1 MPGSQFSSAS
11 TFRLRSISVIT
22 VAIMMFS
29 FSRILNGA
37 KWQGSRAEDLARS
50 RTMGSGAISTSRA
63 PYNVER
69 GLLRRNTVDYFIFTS
84 PGAMIIRGAIAIILG
99 IVALLLPGPTFLAL
113 TIAFGVFALLDGIS
127 ALITFL
133 DRHTRLG
140 RGWLALE
147 AVAGVLVG
155 IITMIWPGI
164 AALNLVLL
172 IAAWALVT
180 GALKIAAAIRLR
192 KRIRREWLLVL

>member
-1 MPGSQFSSAS
+1 M
-11 TFRLRSISVIT
+11 
-22 VAIMMFS
+22 
-29 FSRILNGA
+29 
-37 KWQGSRAEDLARS
+37 
-50 RTMGSGAISTSRA
+50 
-63 PYNVER
+63 
-69 GLLRRNTVDYFIFTS
+69 DYFIFTS
-84 PGAMIIRGAIAIILG
+84 PGAMIVRGAIAIILG

-127 ALITFL
+127 ALITLL

-147 AVAGVLVG
+147 AVAGILIG

-192 KRIRREWLLVL
+192 KRIRREWLLVLSGLVSIIFGALLVWRPLLGIVGLVWALGIFGLVYGALLVSLAMRMRRWDDLIEEVMPGAA

>member
-1 MPGSQFSSAS
+1 
-11 TFRLRSISVIT
+11 
-22 VAIMMFS
+22 
-29 FSRILNGA
+29 
-37 KWQGSRAEDLARS
+37 
-50 RTMGSGAISTSRA
+50 
-63 PYNVER
+63 
-69 GLLRRNTVDYFIFTS
+69 VDYFIFTS
-84 PGAMIIRGAIAIILG
+84 PGAMIVRGAIAIILG

-127 ALITFL
+127 ALITLL
-133 DRHTRLG
+133 DRHARLG

-147 AVAGVLVG
+147 AVAGILIG

-192 KRIRREWLLVL
+192 KRIRREWLLVLSGLVSIIFGALLVWRPLLGIVGLVWALGIFGLVYGALLVSLAIRMRRWDDLIEEVMPGAA